1 MCTKRPIKNRIRI
14 SRSCARTCTFE
25 PATNAELRLRHWQHF
40 GMLAAMLQS
49 FKLTYK
55 YNAPLGTGTPLTPS
69 FTDLPAVCPHTCPTV
84 GGFMA
89 PFENY
94 ILT

>member
-1 MCTKRPIKNRIRI
+1 
-14 SRSCARTCTFE
+14 
-25 PATNAELRLRHWQHF
+25 
-40 GMLAAMLQS
+40 MLAAMLQS